1 MSTQTRRPTFAQFL
15 ASHVLPE
22 PIIPAG
28 RVRCERCD
36 GHGVEITGF
45 AHEMPVE
52 ERCPACAGF
61 GHREQRA
68 IGFDKDEHEA
78 FMDETYAAAESIRR
92 HEAQRSIDIDKAE
105 HEATLPN
112 YVALSHETIAAGL
125 EPF

>member
-1 MSTQTRRPTFAQFL
+1 MTRPTFSQFL

-28 RVRCERCD
+28 RVRCDRCD
-36 GHGVEITGF
+36 GYGGETVGF
-45 AHEMPVE
+45 AHEMPIE
-52 ERCPACAGF
+52 ERCPGCAGF

-92 HEAQRSIDIDKAE
+92 HEEQRAIDADKAE
-105 HEATLPN
+105 HEASLPD
-112 YVALSHETIAAGL
+112 YDAMGHAAVAAGQA
-125 EPF
+125 PY